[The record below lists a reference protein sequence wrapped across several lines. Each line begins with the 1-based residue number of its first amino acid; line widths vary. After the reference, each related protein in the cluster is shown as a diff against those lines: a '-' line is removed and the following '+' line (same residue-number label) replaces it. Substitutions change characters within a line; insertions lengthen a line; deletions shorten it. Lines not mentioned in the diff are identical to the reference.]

1 MLLHQLCQDFVLAL
15 DLLLQARDSLLLG
28 LVIGAAFGLEG
39 GGRVLEELLSTNS
52 FCQR

>member
-1 MLLHQLCQDFVLAL
+1 VLLHELGQDFIFTL

-39 GGRVLEELLSTNS
+39 GGPVLEELLSKNS
-52 FCQR
+52 LCQQ